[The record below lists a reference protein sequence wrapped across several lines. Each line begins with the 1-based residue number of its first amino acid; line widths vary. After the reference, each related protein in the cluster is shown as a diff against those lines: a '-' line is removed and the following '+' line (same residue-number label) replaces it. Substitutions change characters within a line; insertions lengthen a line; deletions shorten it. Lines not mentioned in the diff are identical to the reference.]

1 MSFVADIQS
10 NQHRGDL
17 FNDASVL
24 QLSTIQRANS
34 RNFAR
39 QLANPLS
46 RVFVIAADD
55 HITIDWAVLL
65 EKVSGE
71 VMKRG
76 YNCYALRNK
85 FRRLLRRRALPHAE
99 SVRGFASDARS
110 QRDSGVYKYL
120 SGTQRRLDVLQG
132 LSVRFKRNR
141 QHNDFGIAARESVL
155 GARYLFIGPG
165 FLG

>member
-1 MSFVADIQS
+1 MSFVADIQP

-55 HITIDWAVLL
+55 HITIDWA
-65 EKVSGE
+65 
-71 VMKRG
+71 
-76 YNCYALRNK
+76 
-85 FRRLLRRRALPHAE
+85 
-99 SVRGFASDARS
+99 
-110 QRDSGVYKYL
+110 
-120 SGTQRRLDVLQG
+120 
-132 LSVRFKRNR
+132 
-141 QHNDFGIAARESVL
+141 
-155 GARYLFIGPG
+155 GPA
-165 FLG
+165 